1 MKIVVV
7 GARGMLG
14 TDLMQV
20 LAVHNAAGYD
30 LPELD
35 ITDAGQ
41 CRELLRDAHPDVVID
56 AAALTNVDYCET
68 HAEEAFEVNGQGTG
82 NLAAAAR
89 ELGAILVYYS
99 TDYVFDGTGAGTY
112 HELDTPNPQSVYGK
126 SKLRGEEFVR
136 AACPDHLILRTSW
149 LFGCHGTNF
158 IRTIVGRAR
167 EGRTVRVVDD
177 QRGSPTYTP
186 DLAARTLTLLEKG
199 SRGTYHVTNSGSCT
213 WYELARQAV
222 AWAGIAGISIEPV
235 KTHAFPR
242 PAPRP
247 ACSILANTRMLQE
260 GYPPMRPWEE
270 AARDYVVSC
279 LPPPEFLS
287 APEMK

>member
-20 LAVHNAAGYD
+20 LASRVVTGFD

-35 ITDAGQ
+35 ITDAERS
-41 CRELLRDAHPDVVID
+41 RELLRDVHPDVIID
-56 AAALTNVDYCET
+56 AAAMTHVDYCET
-68 HAEEAFEVNGQGTG
+68 HAEEAFRVNGQGTG
-82 NLAAAAR
+82 NLAAAAHA
-89 ELGAILVYYS
+89 LGARLVYYS
-99 TDYVFDGTGAGTY
+99 TDYVFDGTGAGAY
-112 HELDTPNPQSVYGK
+112 LERDAPNPQSVYGK

-136 AACPDHLILRTSW
+136 SACPDHLILRTSW
-149 LFGCHGTNF
+149 LFGRHGTNF
-158 IRTIVGRAR
+158 IRTIVNAAR
-167 EGRTVRVVDD
+167 EGRDMRVVND
-177 QRGSPTYTP
+177 QRGSPTYTR
-186 DLAARTLTLLEKG
+186 DLAARTLTLLEKNG
-199 SRGTYHVTNSGSCT
+199 RGTYHVTNSGSCT

-222 AWAGIAGISIEPV
+222 AWAGIAGVRIEPV
-235 KTHAFPR
+235 KTQEYPR

-247 ACSILANTRMLQE
+247 ACSILANARMLQE

-279 LPPPEFLS
+279 LS
-287 APEMK
+287 AS